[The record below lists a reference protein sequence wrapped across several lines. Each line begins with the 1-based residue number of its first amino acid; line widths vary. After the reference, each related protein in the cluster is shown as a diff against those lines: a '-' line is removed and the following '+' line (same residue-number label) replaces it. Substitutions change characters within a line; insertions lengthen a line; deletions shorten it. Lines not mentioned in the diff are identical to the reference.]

1 MDLVYKTTSHPPRFA
16 VVVSSK
22 IDKRATHRNRMKRL
36 VREAVRRQLPSIE
49 NGVDGVLI
57 VRRRI
62 PDSEQEVEGIMTELL
77 KKAELLNTE

>member
-1 MDLVYKTTSHPPRFA
+1 
-16 VVVSSK
+16 
-22 IDKRATHRNRMKRL
+22 MKRL